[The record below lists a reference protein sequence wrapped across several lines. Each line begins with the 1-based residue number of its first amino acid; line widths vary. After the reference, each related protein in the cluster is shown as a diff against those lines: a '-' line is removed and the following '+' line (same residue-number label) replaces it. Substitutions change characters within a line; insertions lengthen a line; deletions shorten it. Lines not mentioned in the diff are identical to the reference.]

1 MKAIDSF
8 IHERLNQRQSIGTS
22 RQLSMNDAL
31 IDFSSNDYLG
41 FARSAELKICFES
54 ALKKYPDYKLGS
66 TGSRLLAGND
76 WFTENLEKQ
85 IAAFHLAE
93 SALIFNSGYDA
104 NLGLLSSLPQ
114 RGDTIIT
121 DELVHASIIDG
132 ARLSHA
138 HRYTFKHNDLNSLEQ
153 KLKRAQGTTMSD
165 RSQTT
170 VKNFAHGSFMADR
183 KTNYTR
189 EKIYIAVEIIYSM
202 DGDEAP
208 LKEICNLA
216 EQYHAALLVDEAHAT
231 GVFGT
236 QGRGL
241 VEKEGL
247 TNRVFARTIT
257 FGKALGTHGAAILGS
272 NVLRSYLINFAR
284 SFIYSTAASFCSH
297 LATEAAY
304 QFLIQHDHQLAINQ
318 RIHYFKE
325 AIYATSRLIESRSP
339 IQILLIPGNREAK
352 NAEQGLQH
360 AGFDVRAVLSPTV
373 KAGSERLRICLH
385 NHNSFEEIKN
395 LASTIN
401 QYL

>member
-41 FARSAELKICFES
+41 FARSAELKKCFES

-121 DELVHASIIDG
+121 DELVHASMIDG

-153 KLKRAQGTTMSD
+153 KLKRAQG
-165 RSQTT
+165 
-170 VKNFAHGSFMADR
+170 
-183 KTNYTR
+183 
-189 EKIYIAVEIIYSM
+189 KIYIAVESVYSM

-297 LATEAAY
+297 LATEVAY

-318 RIHYFKE
+318 RIHSFKE
-325 AIYATSRLIESRSP
+325 AIHATSCLIESRSP

-352 NAEQGLQH
+352 NAEKGLQY